1 MRQWLKAGVLEEGR
15 WSETKKG
22 SPQGGIISPLLANI
36 YLHVLDMY
44 WTQRFSNLGKLV
56 RYADDLVV
64 ICRRREEAMR
74 TLEVL
79 KRILTKLKLA
89 PHPMKTRIVKM
100 EEDGFDFLGSIS
112 TEAEQAVRQID
123 SLSWPGRRR

>member
-1 MRQWLKAGVLEEGR
+1 
-15 WSETKKG
+15 
-22 SPQGGIISPLLANI
+22 
-36 YLHVLDMY
+36 MY